1 MKWLSTNR
9 CIGQSYE
16 SIFTEIEEN
25 LTFMSTQAYKW
36 GVSIDILFPLD
47 SASLLVNLKPRI
59 FQRLPPSA

>member
-25 LTFMSTQAYKW
+25 LTFTSTQAYKW
-36 GVSIDILFPLD
+36 GVRLETRRIGLSTAAPIFRRM
-47 SASLLVNLKPRI
+47 LL
-59 FQRLPPSA
+59 